1 MAAYRKEL
9 QELIK
14 NAEKQGWIVSAN
26 KNNHYKWT
34 SPGGA
39 FFFSASTPSDWRALK
54 YIVQYLR
61 KYGFEE
67 QGSKKSKG
75 SK

>member
-14 NAEKQGWIVSAN
+14 TAEKQGWVISAN

-34 SPGGA
+34 SPNGN

-54 YIVQYLR
+54 YILQYLR
-61 KYGFEE
+61 KYGYTE
-67 QGSKKSKG
+67 QGSKSKG
-75 SK
+75 KK

>member
-9 QELIK
+9 QQLIK
-14 NAEKQGWIVSAN
+14 HAEKQGWIVSAN
-26 KNNHYKWT
+26 NNNHYKWT
-34 SPGGA
+34 SPSGA

-61 KYGFEE
+61 KYGFED
-67 QGSKKSKG
+67 QSNKKSKG
-75 SK
+75 KK

>member
-14 NAEKQGWIVSAN
+14 QAQKQGWIISAN
-26 KNNHYKWT
+26 NNNHYKWI
-34 SPGGA
+34 SPSGA

-61 KYGFEE
+61 KYGFED
-67 QGSKKSKG
+67 QSKKSKD
-75 SK
+75 KK

>member
-14 NAEKQGWIVSAN
+14 TAEKQGWVISAN

-34 SPGGA
+34 SPSGN

-54 YIVQYLR
+54 YILQYLR
-61 KYGFEE
+61 KYGYTE
-67 QGSKKSKG
+67 QNNKSKG
-75 SK
+75 KK

>member
-1 MAAYRKEL
+1 MAAYRKEI
-9 QELIK
+9 QQLIK
-14 NAEKQGWIVSAN
+14 NAEKQGWIITAN
-26 KNNHYKWT
+26 NNNHYKWT
-34 SPGGA
+34 SPSGA

-67 QGSKKSKG
+67 QSAQKKGRK
-75 SK
+75 